1 MKTFKYL
8 AIASLFFITFN
19 VSAQQT
25 QQRDPLKT
33 AQSHIDRL
41 KKYITGITSDQ
52 ESTMLGIERWFV
64 SSAQDVFDANAGNSD
79 AIISKLKQLSDER
92 DTKMQTV
99 LSTDQYAQYMKIY
112 SEAEK

>member
-1 MKTFKYL
+1 MKTIKYL
-8 AIASLFFITFN
+8 AIAALFLVTFN
-19 VSAQQT
+19 ISAQQT
-25 QQRDPLKT
+25 QQHDPLLT

-52 ESTMLGIERWFV
+52 EKTMLGIERWFV
-64 SSAQDVFDANAGNSD
+64 SSAQDVLDANAGNSD

-99 LSTDQYAQYMKIY
+99 LTTDQYTQYMKVY
-112 SEAEK
+112 SEAQK